1 MFCRQFFVREITPAI
16 KTQDFFKFV
25 GNSTIWKIFLFRN
38 HNKGDCLNFFLFLN
52 DPTFFVRNNI
62 FFSGGTLRI
71 INCPWVKSSQKC

>member
-25 GNSTIWKIFLFRN
+25 GNSTIWKIFLFLN
-38 HNKGDCLNFFLFLN
+38 HNKGDCLIFLFLN